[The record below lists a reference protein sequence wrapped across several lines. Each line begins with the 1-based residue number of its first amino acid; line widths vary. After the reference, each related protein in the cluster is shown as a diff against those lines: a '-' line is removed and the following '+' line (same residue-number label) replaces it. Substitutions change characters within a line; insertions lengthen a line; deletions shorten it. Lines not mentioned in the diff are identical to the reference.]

1 MSSVP
6 LARPC
11 CRSCAHCRR
20 RRRLSWPLRS
30 RSAADCC
37 VLSAI
42 GGRVRYP
49 FTWQGIEFAKG
60 EWVLLDLYGTNL
72 DNRTWSNA
80 EKFDPDRFQKR
91 QPTPFVLIPQGAG
104 DADVTHRCPG
114 EALTLEVIKAA
125 VRELTGGMSYQVPD
139 QDLSVSHKVI
149 PALPAS
155 GFLLSHVAP
164 EKPTRR
170 VCY

>member
-1 MSSVP
+1 
-6 LARPC
+6 
-11 CRSCAHCRR
+11 
-20 RRRLSWPLRS
+20 
-30 RSAADCC
+30 
-37 VLSAI
+37 
-42 GGRVRYP
+42 
-49 FTWQGIEFAKG
+49 
-60 EWVLLDLYGTNL
+60 L